1 MKLSLFVL
9 ILVRWISVQLK
20 LLAGKYLGFPL
31 VNCTP
36 LKIGVATSVGSTPLE
51 LDVPRW
57 IQRRSTSVTYSVPF
71 CC

>member
-9 ILVRWISVQLK
+9 ILVRWIPVQLK
-20 LLAGKYLGFPL
+20 LLAGKYLAFPL

-36 LKIGVATSVGSTPLE
+36 LKIGVAPSVGSPSE

-57 IQRRSTSVTYSVPF
+57 IFGGYSAGLLQ
-71 CC
+71 